1 MQRVGGV
8 PEGAALDITFL
19 ARDDV
24 GAPHAQRFCQWL
36 VETQSCRYTSVV
48 NYLNGLVSMMNFVY
62 FELNVEESVLSMSPN
77 PLEQLANLR
86 DQANGQVKQQNL
98 FSPTSIRGG
107 WIAWAQVQETR
118 VKIMSGVN
126 ARPPGVTG
134 ESDEKSRV
142 KLLGTGQ
149 SSNIRDTDPFLV
161 AWEKAIAEAFD
172 GLKLEKVRGSKVPAR
187 PNGYWTTELTCR

>member
-126 ARPPGVTG
+126 ARPPTATLKEAAIISLMSLLPPDRVGVCLPMLERRDRWWTFFPT
-134 ESDEKSRV
+134 SSAD
-142 KLLGTGQ
+142 LLPSPLPLNR
-149 SSNIRDTDPFLV
+149 SSASF
-161 AWEKAIAEAFD
+161 A
-172 GLKLEKVRGSKVPAR
+172 
-187 PNGYWTTELTCR
+187 